1 MLFICLTPHYRVL
14 SIANPST
21 EIVAGPLSPHI
32 INFCHSNS
40 ILYTSV
46 WTLSLTPYP
55 SDWSPDWDFSKF
67 NHVYFVLQDWRQS
80 SSSLTLTGPSIT
92 ENQTWPGSS
101 PLSLRPG
108 PGDGVAAAVSIYRQ
122 LEFPVIIIDNFS
134 PNIPTWSSLPCPSW
148 HIQSRQLIIKWRF
161 SLVLQLSYPECQPL
175 PIWAVRN

>member
-67 NHVYFVLQDWRQS
+67 NHVYSVLQTWR
-80 SSSLTLTGPSIT
+80 
-92 ENQTWPGSS
+92 PGSS

-134 PNIPTWSSLPCPSW
+134 PNIPTWSSLPSPSW
-148 HIQSRQLIIKWRF
+148 HIQSTQLIIKWRF

-175 PIWAVRN
+175 PMWAVRN